1 MVIDYNKLAHFI
13 KSHFKMEI
21 TLVEQVKTDDKSSFK
36 VIDSIVENLRRTDF
50 INDLNEDKIKGI
62 KHPIQFVMGKPHQ
75 FQLNTLYIRND
86 GEFIWVWVEKGDS
99 N

>member
-1 MVIDYNKLAHFI
+1 
-13 KSHFKMEI
+13 
-21 TLVEQVKTDDKSSFK
+21 
-36 VIDSIVENLRRTDF
+36 
-50 INDLNEDKIKGI
+50 
-62 KHPIQFVMGKPHQ
+62 MGKPHQ